1 MNMDMKE
8 IIKNATTDSLK
19 NQAVKRSDIEVF
31 RKFMDK
37 AIEQNAVQAAL
48 GFKLVDQILPAAS
61 TIDTL
66 SDAQADS
73 LKTYLTKHGDLDI
86 NEVFIQPCPRQQ
98 RYPRVISYRVLN
110 QMTEEIVGSDL
121 TSLSNTVNA

>member
-19 NQAVKRSDIEVF
+19 NQAVKRSDVEVF

-121 TSLSNTVNA
+121 TALSNTVNA

>member
-1 MNMDMKE
+1 MNIDMKE
-8 IIKNATTDSLK
+8 IIKNVATDSLK

-121 TSLSNTVNA
+121 SALSNTVNA